1 MPSGSEA
8 HPAMQQ
14 FNDKIEEIR
23 TICRLHALP
32 TGQWENLV
40 DLPFRLSQ
48 DSGLRSDLVEIV
60 RSLQRGSL
68 HLPDVLDLMVL
79 AVGGPTAPKHSR
91 ELSEPLNQIGG
102 FLSSVGRWPDTD
114 TRPILAP
121 GEVPENIEKFTRP
134 QPRLR
139 PVPPPPPAPEPS
151 APAPQPELVARP
163 VRLFE
168 ARPRRSPA
176 TSDSSPSQPI
186 QPDLHRAKPDRPQ
199 PPSEPSPEQP
209 VQAST
214 TFNPPEP
221 EPRKS
226 ADLDTSTSSGL
237 NLGKSTLLPEGD
249 ISQALGRLE
258 RGNLELRAHL
268 DSIDQRISRMEPLLE
283 SGTPLPDLS
292 DLRAA
297 LTDLTTSTSE
307 LPLLLHRESSPRD
320 PLRTEPLHVE
330 PLRPRPLRPSH
341 PDPEPIRSDPLRS
354 DPSPGNSS
362 APTSARAR
370 FRADR
375 LSDTAAETPVRAFAE
390 EPAQRSV
397 QGSETSDPP
406 RKSSGPVQLPVAPR
420 FSRFSRD
427 PSSTDPVPLESRSE
441 TRPLTGP
448 AAPLPIAS
456 RPGPELASPPD
467 QPRPMALPRGFF
479 GTIPE
484 PDEATIDM
492 AVDPPH
498 RRRRFGLIVTVL
510 ILLGLIAAAV
520 ALYMRSIAPD
530 ANASTITPVP
540 APRTPGVS
548 RSPASTSPAP
558 SSTGVRSTSA
568 GSYAPVARGASQPR
582 ETLAQPVATNGFRPA
597 PNFVPASVMDGH
609 LVAAPMP
616 SQPRVPASSGTQAI
630 VVMEVNISSTGQV
643 EDLYVL
649 GGSAALRPAAINAVR
664 NWRYKPYTL
673 NGTPTEVRTVVR
685 VDFSEHRSQPADR
698 GAPFPR

>member
-1 MPSGSEA
+1 
-8 HPAMQQ
+8 MQQ
-14 FNDKIEEIR
+14 FDDKIEEIR
-23 TICRLHALP
+23 TICRLHAFP

-48 DSGLRSDLVEIV
+48 DAGLRSDLVEIV
-60 RSLQRGSL
+60 RSLQRSSL

-79 AVGGPTAPKHSR
+79 AVGGAMAPKHSR
-91 ELSEPLNQIGG
+91 DLSEPLNQIGG

-139 PVPPPPPAPEPS
+139 PVPPPPPPSEPPS
-151 APAPQPELVARP
+151 PAPQPQIASRP

-176 TSDSSPSQPI
+176 SSDSSPSQPI
-186 QPDLHRAKPDRPQ
+186 QPDPHRDKPDRPQ
-199 PPSEPSPEQP
+199 PIQPSPEQP
-209 VQAST
+209 AQASP

-221 EPRKS
+221 APRKS
-226 ADLDTSTSSGL
+226 PDPDSPNRGPIP
-237 NLGKSTLLPEGD
+237 GRSTLVPEGD

-307 LPLLLHRESSPRD
+307 LPTLLHRESSPGH
-320 PLRTEPLHVE
+320 PLRTEPVEVE
-330 PLRPRPLRPSH
+330 PLRPRPLRPT
-341 PDPEPIRSDPLRS
+341 PADTEPIRSDPLRS
-354 DPSPGNSS
+354 DPSSGNSS

-370 FRADR
+370 FRSD
-375 LSDTAAETPVRAFAE
+375 LHSDTAAETPRRSVAD
-390 EPAQRSV
+390 EPAQRS
-397 QGSETSDPP
+397 ETSDFS
-406 RKSSGPVQLPVAPR
+406 RGSSGPIPLPLAPR

-427 PSSTDPVPLESRSE
+427 PSSTDPAPLEAGPE
-441 TRPLTGP
+441 TRPLAGP
-448 AAPLPIAS
+448 AEPLPIAS
-456 RPGPELASPPD
+456 RPDPGLALPPD
-467 QPRPMALPRGFF
+467 EPRPMTLPRGFF

-492 AVDPPH
+492 AVDPPRS
-498 RRRRFGLIVTVL
+498 RRRLALIVTVL
-510 ILLGLIAAAV
+510 IVLGLIAAAV
-520 ALYMRSIAPD
+520 ALYMRSAPD
-530 ANASTITPVP
+530 AASTSSSTITPAP
-540 APRTPGVS
+540 AARTPVAS
-548 RSPASTSPAP
+548 RSPNQGPTSANSTSSSASVRPNSGGSNAP
-558 SSTGVRSTSA
+558 L
-568 GSYAPVARGASQPR
+568 ARGASQPR
-582 ETLAQPVATNGFRPA
+582 ETLAEPVSTNGFRPA

-609 LVAAPMP
+609 LISAPMP
-616 SQPRVPASSGTQAI
+616 AQPRVPASSGTQAI
-630 VVMEVNISSTGQV
+630 VVLEVNISSTGQV
-643 EDLYVL
+643 EDVYVL
-649 GGSAALRPAAINAVR
+649 GGNAALRPAAINAVR
-664 NWRYKPYTL
+664 NWRYKPYLL
-673 NGTPTEVRTVVR
+673 NGTPSEVRTVVR
-685 VDFSEHRSQPADR
+685 VDFSEHKSTPADR